1 MDTDT
6 RRPDTDIPFF
16 HPAPTPDRPLAGL
29 TVLVVEDS
37 RFASEA
43 LRLMCL
49 RSGARIRRADCLASA
64 HRHLNTYRPSAAIVD
79 LGLPDGSGLTLIEE
93 MHRASPRVPVLL
105 ATSGAEREASEKA
118 ALAAGADGFLPKP
131 VDSLGQFQAAI
142 VAHLPSAMRPGGPRT
157 VDTAPVHPDQ
167 LALREDLSHALDL
180 LAQDPLPAGYLRR
193 FLLGVA
199 RTARDPGLLE
209 TARALPARPAHA
221 DRANLRAVLTDRVAG
236 LAAV

>member
-1 MDTDT
+1 MDRTHDT
-6 RRPDTDIPFF
+6 LPQDIPFF
-16 HPAPTPDRPLAGL
+16 HPTPTPDRPLAGM

-64 HRHLNTYRPSAAIVD
+64 HRHLNTYRPTAAIID

-93 MHRASPRVPVLL
+93 MAAAAPRVPVLL
-105 ATSGAEREASEKA
+105 ATSGAEREAA
-118 ALAAGADGFLPKP
+118 ARHAAEAGADGFLPKP
-131 VDSLGQFQAAI
+131 VESLAAFQQAVLRPLPDHLHPQGLRPAALEG
-142 VAHLPSAMRPGGPRT
+142 VE
-157 VDTAPVHPDQ
+157 PDR

-180 LAQDPLPAGYLRR
+180 LNSDPLPAGYLRR

-199 RTARDPGLLE
+199 RVSRDTGLME
-209 TARALPARPAHA
+209 SARALPARPAHA
-221 DRANLRAVLTDRVAG
+221 DRANLRALLADRVAG
-236 LAAV
+236 MAAV